1 MATATKRNLDEKAL
15 TLSIGSTINAPMPE
29 TAEVRVARRFNVP
42 VERVFDAWITPAQA
56 ARFLFATR
64 TGIILQC
71 SLKPVVGGSFTVT
84 DRRPVADGEESF
96 FNAEHRGTYIE
107 IKRPSRLVF
116 DFSVEPHWNASP
128 TRVALD
134 FVALGAN
141 ASELVLTHQLGEDG
155 EDKGVIERTRQGWV
169 RMLEQL
175 DKLLTTRSWG
185 FKTGL

>member
-1 MATATKRNLDEKAL
+1 
-15 TLSIGSTINAPMPE
+15 MPE
-29 TAEVRVARRFNVP
+29 TAQVRVTRRYNVP

-64 TGIILQC
+64 TGIVLQC

-96 FNAEHRGTYIE
+96 FMAEHRGTYIE

-116 DFSVEPHWNASP
+116 DFTVEPHWNASP

-134 FVALGAN
+134 FLPVGPHAT
-141 ASELVLTHQLGEDG
+141 ELVLTHQLGEEG
-155 EDKGVIERTRQGWV
+155 EDKGVVERTRQGWV

-175 DKLLTTRSWG
+175 EKLFTTRSWG
-185 FKTGL
+185 FRSGL